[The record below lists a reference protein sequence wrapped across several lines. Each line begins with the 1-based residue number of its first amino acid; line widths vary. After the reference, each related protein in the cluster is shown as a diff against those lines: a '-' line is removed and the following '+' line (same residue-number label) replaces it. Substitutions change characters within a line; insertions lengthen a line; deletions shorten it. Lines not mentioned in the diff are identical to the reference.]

1 MLLAVHQPHYL
12 PWLGYMDKLR
22 RCDVFVFLDNVQFEK
37 NGWQNRNRIKT
48 AKGWQWLTVP
58 VLYRYPMCIEEVPIN
73 NKVDW
78 RRKHLMALTT
88 NYSRAP
94 FFKEYLPPLE
104 EILSQSWEFLADLN
118 IAVSRALMK
127 ALGLERRTLRAS
139 SFLCQDEPTQRLL
152 DLCLALGADSYL
164 SGPQG
169 AGYMDLSKFKEA
181 GVKVLFQDF
190 RHPVYPQLYGE
201 FIPGLSAV
209 DLLFNRG
216 PKSLA
221 ILADEGEQVR

>member
-1 MLLAVHQPHYL
+1 MLLAIHQPHYL

-48 AKGWQWLTVP
+48 AQGWQWLTVP
-58 VLYRYPMCIEEVPIN
+58 VLYRHPMRIEEVPIN

-78 RRKHLMALTT
+78 RRKHLMALVT
-88 NYSRAP
+88 NYSKAP
-94 FFKEYLPPLE
+94 FFKEYLPALE
-104 EILSQSWEFLADLN
+104 EVLSRPWELLADLN
-118 IAVSRALMK
+118 IAISLALMK
-127 ALGLERRTLRAS
+127 ALGLERRTVRAS
-139 SFLCQDEPTQRLL
+139 SFPCRDEPTQRLI
-152 DLCLALGADSYL
+152 DLCLALGAESYL

-169 AGYMDLSKFKEA
+169 RGYMDLGKFEEA
-181 GVKVLFQDF
+181 GVRVIFQDF

-209 DLLFNRG
+209 DLLFNCG
-216 PKSLA
+216 PESLA
-221 ILADEGEQVR
+221 ILADEGERVR